1 MNWNKAVSKIHR
13 REFSWEKVAPGWS
26 TREEVAAQLGCAP
39 ENVRSKLAVG
49 LRLGRFEAKTFKIW
63 DVSQERFIFREGY
76 RILADGSAKP
86 SSKSAAGSIQPG
98 ARVMSRTGAFGTV
111 RSMVKDKMCVEWDTG
126 RNTTPTTAAISK
138 GDLRVCP

>member
-76 RILADGSAKP
+76 RILGDGASAP
-86 SSKSAAGSIQPG
+86 APRNGRPVTVGAA
-98 ARVMSRTGAFGTV
+98 VVSRTGTPGKVTA
-111 RSMVKDKMCVEWDTG
+111 VKGDHVTIAWNNG
-126 RNTTPTTAAISK
+126 RVTTPGLGAFRKADVS
-138 GDLRVCP
+138 LVP